1 MATKRS
7 SHYQISGAGVLSIN
21 STEYFRTDR
30 GRKQIEALKK
40 LQQDFE
46 NKKKEQSKSQAAAN
60 G

>member
-7 SHYQISGAGVLSIN
+7 SHYQISGAGVLSID

-30 GRKQIEALKK
+30 GRKQIESLKK

-46 NKKKEQSKSQAAAN
+46 KKKEQPKSQPAVN